1 MRAVA
6 FLMYGVGSLSGGGG
20 AERFFADFF
29 SDYSSESEAG
39 FRCYFVLDARSL
51 SELERIG
58 RIRSRKGILRFRFFP
73 NRFKVMMEGLALL
86 RLIICYRIDILH
98 IPLYDRSYVP
108 LLEWIDRLPTWLRP
122 KLVIN
127 IVNCYVAPALSD
139 PSNRYHKS
147 MTKTYRPLFQRVRID
162 GYFCWN
168 RNFEDYAKA
177 NSNSFKRAPEQVRSI
192 KSRYANIGLY
202 HALEKKQK
210 WVVYASRMDMQKNP
224 HWIVLALGVIAERNP
239 ALLND
244 WRFKICGDGPLRNS
258 VIDLAEKMGVA
269 SCIDFLVVSEMHRV
283 LNPSMIYVSTQEFE
297 NFPSLAMA
305 EAMASGNA
313 IVARDVGQTSLFL
326 QNGSNGIL
334 IHPDRPEGLAS
345 ALMQLMTDA
354 VLVERMGKFSRHL
367 IDNTHNYSNFVS
379 QIESFWNAVLDGG
392 RRTQENQPE

>member
-29 SDYSSESEAG
+29 SDYATDPRAG
-39 FRCYFVLDARSL
+39 FRCYFILDARSL
-51 SELERIG
+51 AELERIG
-58 RIRSRKGILRFRFFP
+58 RIKSKKGVLRFRFFP
-73 NRFKVMMEGLALL
+73 NRFKVVMEGLALL
-86 RLIICYRIDILH
+86 RLILSYRIDILH

-108 LLEWIDRLPTWLRP
+108 LLEWIDRLPSWLRP
-122 KLVIN
+122 RLVIN
-127 IVNCYVAPALSD
+127 IVNCYVAPALAD
-139 PSNRYHKS
+139 TNNRYHIS
-147 MTKTYRPLFQRVRID
+147 MTKTYRPIFQRVRID

-177 NSNSFKRAPEQVRSI
+177 NSNLFKRAPEQVRSI
-192 KSRYANIGLY
+192 RSRYANIGLY
-202 HALEKKQK
+202 HASEKKQK
-210 WVVYASRMDMQKNP
+210 WVVFASRMDAQKNP
-224 HWIVLALGVIAERNP
+224 HWIILALGIIAECSP
-239 ALLND
+239 ASLSG
-244 WRFKICGDGPLRNS
+244 WRFKLCGDGPLRNS
-258 VIDLAEKMGVA
+258 VIDLAQKMGVA
-269 SCIDFLVVSEMHRV
+269 SYIDFLVVSEMHRV

-326 QNGSNGIL
+326 QNGFNGIL
-334 IHPDRPEGLAS
+334 IHPDSPEGLAS

-354 VLVERMGKFSRHL
+354 ALVERMGKFSRHL

-379 QIESFWNAVLDGG
+379 QIESFWKAVLYGG
-392 RRTQENQPE
+392 RRTQDHRHE